1 MAPKKW
7 SDKNCCCKIVQKVTL
22 KWRQK
27 NGQTKTVVVKK
38 YKSDPKMAPKKWS
51 DKNCCCKIV
60 QKVTLKWRQR
70 NGQTEAVAVK

>member
-27 NGQTKTVVVKK
+27 NGQTK
-38 YKSDPKMAPKKWS
+38 
-51 DKNCCCKIV
+51 KNCCCKIV
-60 QKVTLKWRQR
+60 QNVTLKWRQK
-70 NGQTEAVAVK
+70 NGQTKTVVVK